1 MKKNLFTGIFFLI
14 SEAVFANEIILNN
27 AILSDGGVS
36 LRTPEQKSATII
48 MSEILSS
55 EDVDPYAAIAS
66 TNLDSGTIWYRLY
79 DDIKIFSVNVSTKQ
93 FIGGWPLSNYPD
105 MTMMSGEGPAIGN
118 EILPSV
124 SPESPE
130 GKALGRPV
138 YDQISYYWHRSTQD
152 ITCGCLNESPLRY
165 GDLEGDEQKELV
177 LLTVN
182 NIVVFSPVSHKVIF
196 ASNYQMS
203 DQMLPDTQ
211 EAYLDDILKS
221 KYETL
226 GENQPQLL
234 AASSISHETQEPL
247 GAVRS
252 FGKIYIGH
260 FSSETANDILLW
272 RKLYTSHA
280 TSDPIKGFGKRA
292 ELLLHYKLM
301 NGEYKKQPTE
311 QEVIKGWLADKNL
324 TWQKGYPSK
333 SECPG
338 QEGQLIPEMHDPLL
352 NDPDML
358 K

>member
-1 MKKNLFTGIFFLI
+1 MKKLLLLKILFSGVISCYAHSQSFNNGVNLQSTEVTAKQKYIGWDIDDLI
-14 SEAVFANEIILNN
+14 QGSNVRSIAYINFNDGSKYFSLTNTNEI
-27 AILSDGGVS
+27 
-36 LRTPEQKSATII
+36 
-48 MSEILSS
+48 
-55 EDVDPYAAIAS
+55 Y
-66 TNLDSGTIWYRLY
+66 
-79 DDIKIFSVNVSTKQ
+79 SVNVSTKQ
-93 FIGGWPLSNYPD
+93 FIGSWPLSNYPD

-138 YDQISYYWHRSTQD
+138 YDQTSYYWHISTQD

-165 GDLEGDEQKELV
+165 GDLEGDGQKELV

-272 RKLYTSHA
+272 RKLYTSRA
-280 TSDPIKGFGKRA
+280 TSDPIKGFAKRA
-292 ELLLHYKLM
+292 ELLLHYKLID
-301 NGEYKKQPTE
+301 GEYKKQETE
-311 QEVIKGWLADKNL
+311 QDVIKGWLEAKNL

-338 QEGQLIPEMHDPLL
+338 QEDQLIPEMHDPLL
-352 NDPDML
+352 NDPDVL